1 MREDGKAREHCFH
14 PVLSHTGTAW
24 RQQKQAQW
32 HQQHGGS
39 IARKGDSSEVCSWPP
54 YTAPERDVLFE
65 PLHDTFS
72 FKNMRTLVNLLG
84 SYLDKKYQVWIRN
97 IIHLF

>member
-1 MREDGKAREHCFH
+1 MGKPENTVSTQSFH
-14 PVLSHTGTAW
+14 TPGQRGASKSRHSGINNTEEALLEKVTVVRCALGHL
-24 RQQKQAQW
+24 
-32 HQQHGGS
+32 
-39 IARKGDSSEVCSWPP
+39 
-54 YTAPERDVLFE
+54 TAPERDVLFE
-65 PLHDTFS
+65 PLHDIFS